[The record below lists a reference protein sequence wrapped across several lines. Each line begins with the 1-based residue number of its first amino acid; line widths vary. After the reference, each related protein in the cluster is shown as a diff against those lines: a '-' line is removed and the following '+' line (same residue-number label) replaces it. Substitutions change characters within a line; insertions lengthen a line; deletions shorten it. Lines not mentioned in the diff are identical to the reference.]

1 MTMQKFKSTSFI
13 AKKIILVTTALVL
26 LALTACGGAGT
37 TNSEDNAEQNVDNT
51 SQPDTDTTTPPVDSP
66 NTDDTS
72 TPPNTDSSSDFLIE
86 SYAPQDGANERSL
99 ATEITINFNKPIIA
113 STLSENKF
121 SLSANGTN
129 VAFTFTSEN
138 NSAISLAPNALLS
151 PNTTYTVAINNGLMS
166 EDGDEFDA
174 SAWSFT
180 TTGNL
185 GATAQSTID
194 LCMSDDDIDMLDA
207 VNNVRATGY
216 VCASG
221 SKPATTPLIWSCVIA
236 EAADRH
242 SNDMA
247 SNNFHSHTGSDGSNH
262 AQRMVEAGF
271 PSNRA
276 SGENIA
282 AGYTTV
288 SAAMEAWLSSPTGH
302 CDNIMNANYT
312 EFGSSRVI
320 APAGTT
326 TYGTYWTQNFGRP

>member
-1 MTMQKFKSTSFI
+1 MTMQKFKYTSFI
-13 AKKIILVTTALVL
+13 AKKITLVTTALVL
-26 LALTACGGAGT
+26 LAVTACGGAGDT
-37 TNSEDNAEQNVDNT
+37 DSAEPNTDNT
-51 SQPDTDTTTPPVDSP
+51 QQPNTPTPPVDTP

-72 TPPNTDSSSDFLIE
+72 TPPNTDSSSAFIIE
-86 SYAPQDGANERSL
+86 SYAPLDGANERSL

-138 NSAISLAPNALLS
+138 NIAISLAPNALLS
-151 PNTTYTVAINNGLMS
+151 PNTTYTVTINNGLMS

-180 TTGNL
+180 TTANL
-185 GATAQSTID
+185 GATAQSTMD
-194 LCMSDDDIDMLDA
+194 LCMSKDDIDMLDA

-271 PSNRA
+271 PTNRA

-288 SAAMEAWLSSPTGH
+288 SAVMEAWLSSPTGH

-312 EFGSSRVI
+312 DFGSSRVI